1 MSTTGSIVKVC
12 EGVVVFLVVF
22 FFVVFLTTLVSSI
35 FLVSFTSF
43 GCLVLVLTRP
53 VRGSILV
60 VEVIFVSIFIFEVVP
75 FLVEVAFL
83 VEGFLVLLVAVA
95 FLEAWV
101 VGFLATSFFEVVE
114 VLVFFSIF
122 FGSFTSSIG
131 STSNGQILPH
141 NVDTS
146 FY

>member
-83 VEGFLVLLVAVA
+83 VVA
-95 FLEAWV
+95 FLEV
-101 VGFLATSFFEVVE
+101 
-114 VLVFFSIF
+114 
-122 FGSFTSSIG
+122 
-131 STSNGQILPH
+131 
-141 NVDTS
+141 
-146 FY
+146 